1 MKIERMTTVYHA
13 QYGKGYILSIK
24 YRYKDSLCM
33 CSFGKGKYDFVTES
47 QLRRGDGDITLTKQR
62 PNGRRSTDPLEQA
75 LRNIIGG

>member
-24 YRYKDSLCM
+24 YRHKDSLCM